1 MVCLHSITPFPSP
14 WKVFSGTI
22 CISASSFSFSRFSTL
37 SVFPFQCF
45 TTLWSSHLIFTT
57 PRPLA
62 PPFQKAEALPNIS
75 QSCWCIF
82 SQNLFNLSTCFKP
95 LQIQSV
101 DSYICMK
108 WTFCT
113 APELWECVIHT
124 CINYLL
130 SYPLLLWLPLF
141 RCLTGFGLVWF
152 GGLLRIHPGPWKE
165 KCMVCFSL
173 FWYCC
178 G

>member
-1 MVCLHSITPFPSP
+1 MVCLPLDLHSITPFPSP

-62 PPFQKAEALPNIS
+62 PPFQKAEALQNIS

-95 LQIQSV
+95 IQIQSV
-101 DSYICMK
+101 NSYICMK
-108 WTFCT
+108 WTFLHSTGAMRVCNT
-113 APELWECVIHT
+113 HVYQISS
-124 CINYLL
+124 I
-130 SYPLLLWLPLF
+130 LPSSSVTSTF
-141 RCLTGFGLVWF
+141 PMFDWVWF
-152 GGLLRIHPGPWKE
+152 GLIWWIVEETPQALIRETYG
-165 KCMVCFSL
+165 MF
-173 FWYCC
+173 
-178 G
+178 